1 IACPLF
7 VPLVE
12 NGYINRDN
20 QVTRMVAEDYLK
32 PIIGTDLDTLILG
45 CTHFPIIKEIIGDIL
60 GKDVKLIDSGYETA
74 RTAAAML
81 SRENMLLNSEQ
92 LGNRSFYV
100 SDSIETFTENAT
112 IFLNEEITG
121 SVEHH
126 VW

>member
-1 IACPLF
+1 M
-7 VPLVE
+7 E
-12 NGYINRDN
+12 
-20 QVTRMVAEDYLK
+20 
-32 PIIGTDLDTLILG
+32 
-45 CTHFPIIKEIIGDIL
+45 PIIKEIIGDIL
-60 GKDVKLIDSGYETA
+60 GKGVKLIDSGYETA

-92 LGNRSFYV
+92 PGNRSFYV